1 MRLTIGLT
9 SMDKATET
17 ALRAA
22 LDAAGRALHGSFAL
36 VGEESADYVVV
47 DMDSMYGPMGWLR
60 LHAAGKQVVGLTSA
74 PRTQADFHLGRPF
87 DTDATVALLREIAA
101 HAGLDPDAL
110 DATADAAVASPP
122 ASAVVPSPAVEP
134 AAPVAEAEA
143 AEAGS
148 DPPGPPPAPEPP
160 RAAEPAS
167 GSLPDWL
174 RPGRLRG
181 RLRLR
186 RDTAPALW
194 IDCDAGQYF
203 GPAQLK
209 PLEPYFA
216 DALEAGAFEPV
227 DEAAWTAGTRG
238 AGAHALAR
246 LVWFG
251 GLLAGRG
258 ALLPGFDPEARYLL
272 SRWPQTE
279 REFPRHFRIAT
290 AMMKGPA
297 TLAEIAEASGTPGA
311 EVADFV
317 NANLATGFAERYVEP
332 PPEPAPPPRSG
343 LFGRF
348 IRK

>member
-1 MRLTIGLT
+1 MGLTIGLT

-22 LDAAGRALHGSFAL
+22 FDAAGQALRGGVAL

-87 DTDATVALLREIAA
+87 DTASTVALLREIAA

-110 DATADAAVASPP
+110 DAAADAAAP
-122 ASAVVPSPAVEP
+122 APVP
-134 AAPVAEAEA
+134 AAGPTPTTGTTADETPAPMVA
-143 AEAGS
+143 
-148 DPPGPPPAPEPP
+148 PGPLPAT
-160 RAAEPAS
+160 AS
-167 GSLPDWL
+167 DGGSLPEWL
-174 RPGRLRG
+174 RPGRLNG

-186 RDTAPALW
+186 RDTAPTLW
-194 IDCDAGQYF
+194 IDCEARQYF

-209 PLEPYFA
+209 PLAPYFA
-216 DALEAGAFEPV
+216 EPLDATAFEPV
-227 DEAAWTAGTRG
+227 DEAAWASGIRG
-238 AGAHALAR
+238 ASAHPIAR

-258 ALLPGFDPEARYLL
+258 RLLPGFDAEARYLL

-297 TLAEIAEASGTPGA
+297 TLAEIAEASGTPDT

-317 NANLATGFAERYVEP
+317 NASLATGYAERYVEP